1 MTLKDAIRCAHVNK
15 GHIYT
20 TDELWEDD
28 ENCILVDSLGN
39 LVFGYGEMVI
49 NTDELP
55 QEGWYDATDM
65 DSTNEDDFVM
75 ERPSV
80 SCHTDV
86 LWDENE
92 MEF

>member
-1 MTLKDAIRCAHVNK
+1 MTLKDAIRCAHTNL

-39 LVFGYGEMVI
+39 LVFGDGEAVI
-49 NTDELP
+49 DTDALP
-55 QEGWYDATDM
+55 SDGWWDATDIE
-65 DSTNEDDFVM
+65 STDEEGIMPD
-75 ERPSV
+75 RPV
-80 SCHTDV
+80 LNCHTDV

>member
-1 MTLKDAIRCAHVNK
+1 MTLKDAIRCARINL

-39 LVFGYGEMVI
+39 LIFGDGEAVI
-49 NTDELP
+49 DIELLP
-55 QEGWYDATDM
+55 ADGWWDATDM
-65 DSTNEDDFVM
+65 DNNDDDEFVL